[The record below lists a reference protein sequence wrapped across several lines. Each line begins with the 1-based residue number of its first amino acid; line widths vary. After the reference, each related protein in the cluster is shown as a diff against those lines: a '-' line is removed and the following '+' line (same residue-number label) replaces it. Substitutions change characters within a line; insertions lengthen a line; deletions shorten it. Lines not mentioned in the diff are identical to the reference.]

1 MSLGFGAV
9 FVAVT
14 TAAQAGV
21 PPDKAG
27 LAAGL
32 INAST
37 WIGAAL
43 GLAIFSAIATSHT
56 KNLLAD
62 HEPVSHALVGG
73 FSQAL
78 LACALFLVAA
88 ALIALRATNTRGE
101 PVASPAPEALPIPES
116 A

>member
-1 MSLGFGAV
+1 
-9 FVAVT
+9 
-14 TAAQAGV
+14 V

-37 WIGAAL
+37 WLGAAL

-56 KNLLAD
+56 KNLLAE
-62 HEPVSHALVGG
+62 HQPVAHALVGG
-73 FSQAL
+73 FSRAL
-78 LACALFLVAA
+78 VACAVFLVAA

-101 PVASPAPEALPIPES
+101 PVSDAAAEPVALPEG